1 MAIPSIVLS
10 AQGFVSSSGLD
21 ATYSRAN
28 INEFES
34 PENVTFQQLD
44 EDYSASLYDYV
55 WFAGDYAY
63 TLQLAN
69 MEATFRVYR
78 SRIND
83 TGIEVVLHSAR
94 SGTMRTCVLSG
105 GFLFGDNG
113 GFRLLTTTGTVIPLV
128 FSSGTL
134 TCAAMK
140 GSDQIRFLVQVGAR
154 YVLTDWLTLGD
165 LASTIP
171 VPTPT
176 TANAFAYVSNPP
188 SAFLLGD
195 TDLAINSMEL
205 NEYSTSQVWCNTA
218 DGPSTARIV
227 STPDANLRMYR
238 RDMSVDTDGDGYRLL
253 YANEID
259 YVNYPRTGI
268 GSVISPTAVV
278 PIPVTTLKYF
288 WTNANK
294 AVEDPATVLV

>member
-28 INEFES
+28 INEFEA
-34 PENVTFQQLD
+34 PENVTFQRLD
-44 EDYSASLYDYV
+44 EDYYASLYDYV
-55 WFAGDYAY
+55 WFVGDYAY

-83 TGIEVVLHSAR
+83 AGLEVVLHSAR

-113 GFRLLTTTGTVIPLV
+113 GFRLLTTTGTVIPLT

-171 VPTPT
+171 VPAPT
-176 TANAFAYVSNPP
+176 TANAFAYVDQPP

-195 TDLAINSMEL
+195 TDPAINSMTL
-205 NEYSTSQVWCNTA
+205 NEYSTTQVWCNTA
-218 DGPSTARIV
+218 DGPATASIV
-227 STPDANLRMYR
+227 STPDANLRVYR
-238 RDMSVDTDGDGYRLL
+238 RDLSVDVDGDGYRIL
-253 YANEID
+253 YANSID
-259 YVNYPRTGI
+259 YVNYPRTGV
-268 GSVISPTAVV
+268 GNVISPTAVV
-278 PIPVTTLKYF
+278 PIPETTLKYF
-288 WTNANK
+288 WTNSVK
-294 AVEDPATVLV
+294 AIEDPATVEV